1 MHRVRPLEQTREQPL
16 GPDALGRE
24 KYLRNIISFA
34 ESANEPLVIGMPGPW
49 GCGKTTLLTGLDR
62 ILTSDGSAIIF
73 VYFDAWKYDF
83 LSDPIEG
90 LLEALNDRIPR
101 ASQDQSGVL
110 ARLGKFASGLT
121 RRFAA
126 PISGIAA
133 GAASAAV
140 GAQLEVAGVS
150 GAATAAAVENLV
162 GRAEGAMES
171 SLRRD
176 VSSEFSLTLTE
187 LVESLPGSESGCKLI
202 FAIDELDRCRPDYAL
217 KVLERIKHY
226 FFVQRA
232 IFLIAYDPEYLGC
245 AAKAVYGA
253 SFDADRYIRRF
264 IDFELPTPSVT
275 HHKAI
280 QNFIDRLDFRTL
292 ESQISERLDY
302 LQDYT
307 SAISAVLGMSLRDC
321 EQLLVRIRLFFAQ
334 RTSLSME
341 DKLLVPIALAG
352 RIVGTSSA
360 RSSDFP
366 SWLSKTFVDVAT
378 RISRNQELSHIQSL
392 LRAASYLVSGSSED
406 ARSMMNELDTRDPT
420 RKFLE
425 TWLENQSRAGKSLI
439 DRIIRITPAW

>member
-16 GPDALGRE
+16 GSDALGRE

-34 ESANEPLVIGMPGPW
+34 ESANEPLVIGIPGPW

-62 ILTSDGSAIIF
+62 ILTSESSAIVF

-90 LLEALNDRIPR
+90 LLEALHDRMPPS
-101 ASQDQSGVL
+101 SQEQMGVL
-110 ARLGKFASGLT
+110 ARLSRFASGLT

-140 GAQLEVAGVS
+140 GAHLGVAGVS
-150 GAATAAAVENLV
+150 GAAAAAAVENFLD
-162 GRAEGAMES
+162 RAEGAIEG

-176 VSSEFSLTLTE
+176 VSSEFLDTLNE

-226 FFVQRA
+226 FSVQRTL
-232 IFLIAYDPEYLGC
+232 FLIAYDPEYLGC
-245 AAKAVYGA
+245 AARAVYGA

-264 IDFELPTPSVT
+264 IDFELPTPAVP
-275 HHKAI
+275 HRKAI
-280 QNFIDRLDFRTL
+280 ENFIDRLDFKTL

-302 LQDYT
+302 LQDY
-307 SAISAVLGMSLRDC
+307 ISTISSVLGMSLRDC

-352 RIVGTSSA
+352 RVVGTSSA
-360 RSSDFP
+360 RTSDFP
-366 SWLSKTFVDVAT
+366 SWLSKTFADVAN
-378 RISRNQELSHIQSL
+378 RISRNQELSHVQNL

-406 ARSMMNELDTRDPT
+406 ARSMLNGLDTRDPT
-420 RKFLE
+420 RRFLA
-425 TWLENQSRAGKSLI
+425 TWLENQNLSGRSLI
-439 DRIIRITPAW
+439 NRIIRITPAW